1 MKILNWA
8 AGISAIIVF
17 VLLISAVSAADSAYA
32 LGRKYAWEFFI
43 CIGILA
49 IWWFAHKNE

>member
-8 AGISAIIVF
+8 AGISAIVIF
-17 VLLISAVSAADSAYA
+17 VLLVSAMSAGDGAYA

-43 CIGILA
+43 CVGI
-49 IWWFAHKNE
+49 IVVWWFAHKNE